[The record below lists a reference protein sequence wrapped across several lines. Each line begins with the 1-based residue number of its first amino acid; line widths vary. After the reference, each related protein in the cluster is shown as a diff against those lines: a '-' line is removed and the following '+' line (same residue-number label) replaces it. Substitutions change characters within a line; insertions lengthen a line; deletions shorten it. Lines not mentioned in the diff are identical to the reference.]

1 MDTSKV
7 FNQGKCDTIVKYNLY
22 DISSE
27 GTEVEACYLKKNI
40 QKAVIIIYGASGR
53 VEIYYMFLN
62 DLIEVEECTYKYL
75 KPLPE
80 VKSDNDIKFENIIK
94 YKISRKGKIIEGRS
108 EHAEKIYKSFVEAI
122 PLKI

>member
-1 MDTSKV
+1 
-7 FNQGKCDTIVKYNLY
+7 
-22 DISSE
+22 
-27 GTEVEACYLKKNI
+27 
-40 QKAVIIIYGASGR
+40 
-53 VEIYYMFLN
+53 MFLN